1 MVFTFHTPFRYR
13 EKQTMLTR
21 STILFLLTSSLNTS
35 GLVAQDCTESVP
47 AIATLIDTDGTFNGQ
62 GTFFWVCGDTEVTFS
77 NTFGIVYVEA
87 DCDIVINSAGGGI
100 YYVKSGGT
108 VTINSPG
115 VQLQHGPGT
124 VVINNVGSGSVT
136 SCTSM
141 TFDYANAPMPGCD
154 ISTAVRGFQATNPK
168 PFPNPTNDL
177 IQIPAID
184 GITSVRLLD
193 GRGRMLRTV
202 PAPFR
207 NLSVVDLPSGRY
219 ILQVRNGENTTHHSI
234 VIE

>member
-1 MVFTFHTPFRYR
+1 M
-13 EKQTMLTR
+13 
-21 STILFLLTSSLNTS
+21 
-35 GLVAQDCTESVP
+35 AQDCTESVP
-47 AIATLIDTDGTFNGQ
+47 AIATVIDTDGTFNGQ
-62 GTFFWVCGDTEVTFS
+62 GTFFWVCGGTAVTFT

-124 VVINNVGSGSVT
+124 VVINNVGSGGVT
-136 SCTSM
+136 TCTSM
-141 TFDYANAPMPGCD
+141 TFDYADAPMPGCD
-154 ISTAVRGFQATNPK
+154 ISTAVRGLQATQLN
-168 PFPNPTNDL
+168 PFPNPTNDQ
-177 IQIPAID
+177 IQIPFMN
-184 GITSVRLLD
+184 GITGARLLD
-193 GRGRMLRTV
+193 GHGRIVRTV

-207 NLSVVDLPSGRY
+207 NLSVVDLPLGRY
-219 ILQVRNGENTTHHSI
+219 ILEVRKGVDTMRHPV